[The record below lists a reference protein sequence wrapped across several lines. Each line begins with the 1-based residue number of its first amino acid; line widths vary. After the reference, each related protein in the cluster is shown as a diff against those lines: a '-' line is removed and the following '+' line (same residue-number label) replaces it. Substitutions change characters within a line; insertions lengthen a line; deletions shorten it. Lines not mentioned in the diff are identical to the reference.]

1 MFEIPTRTL
10 DGGGDQ
16 ALFKEQPLVISP
28 DIDLIWD
35 YRDSLYSIMALLVM
49 LSFIR
54 QEFAP
59 AQRYTFRISIKLY
72 PHREIRIPLP
82 FIYTF
87 PLSHREFSNK
97 ICCKLS
103 GRQ

>member
-59 AQRYTFRISIKLY
+59 AQRYTFRISIKS
-72 PHREIRIPLP
+72 
-82 FIYTF
+82 
-87 PLSHREFSNK
+87 LSQNK
-97 ICCKLS
+97 
-103 GRQ
+103 GV